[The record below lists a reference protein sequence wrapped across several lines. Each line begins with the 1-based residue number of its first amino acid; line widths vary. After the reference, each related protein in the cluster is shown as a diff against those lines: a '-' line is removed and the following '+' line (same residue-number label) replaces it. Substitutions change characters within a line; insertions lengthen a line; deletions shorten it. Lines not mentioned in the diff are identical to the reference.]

1 MLKILLSLLVAAF
14 CWPAQALV
22 LSPQMGL
29 HEPASL
35 SGQLSVL
42 RDAKGQWQIEEVAA
56 PGKAANFVAL
66 AKFLSAGYTTD
77 VYWLRFELQRQ
88 PQASDEWML
97 EVAPP
102 YLNDVTLFV
111 PRGAGG
117 FTSKRLGDLQA
128 YSQRPVPHRS
138 FVFPLRVPDDQPL
151 TLYLRIQTRSTMLV
165 QVRVWQNSGLLEQA
179 QASTG
184 LNSFYFGILT
194 LALVSNLMFWFRLR
208 ERVYLFYCAY
218 LAALMLTAMSTGGF
232 MTQLLFPNLP
242 TLGNLAVGVSISL
255 VYLLGTFFFIRL
267 LRLRENFPRT
277 KRVFD
282 VVLLFY
288 ALCLLAALA
297 GRYGV
302 IAPWMFRFALVT
314 NFVVVLVS
322 ILLLWRG
329 HRQYLFYILA
339 FAVNFAAVPVSI
351 ASIMGWLTLPVSADV
366 ITISGSL
373 IHIVLL
379 NFALVDRLR
388 QSEKKMLSAL
398 RQSAKLEAQRDA
410 VEQQRKFVAMVSHEF
425 RTPLAVI
432 DATAQSV
439 EIACSKSNTT
449 SYEFIAPRQEKIR
462 RAVRRM
468 VSLLDNFLTHER
480 LDSQDGQTKGET
492 LDLREL
498 ASEAAKNWAHLL
510 HIPNQLHL
518 ELGDQVVQVCADRA
532 MLILALS
539 NLIDNALKYSPL
551 GSPITLRVSKTQ
563 GDGWI
568 EVQDHGV
575 GLSTDDI
582 THIFDK
588 FYRGGDAQKVP
599 GAGLGLYLVRSIAR
613 QQGGEIEVESTLGNG
628 SRFRLRL
635 ALVA

>member
-1 MLKILLSLLVAAF
+1 MLKILLSLLVAVF
-14 CWPAQALV
+14 CWPVQALV

-29 HEPASL
+29 YEPASL
-35 SGQLSVL
+35 AGQLSVL
-42 RDAKGQWQIEEVAA
+42 RDVKGLSQIDEVATPA
-56 PGKAANFVAL
+56 RAADFVAL

-88 PQASDEWML
+88 PQAPGEWML
-97 EVAPP
+97 DVAPS

-111 PRGAGG
+111 PRSGGG
-117 FTSKRLGDLQA
+117 FTTTRLGDLQA
-128 YSQRPVPHRS
+128 YSKRPVPHRS
-138 FVFPLRVPDDQPL
+138 FVFPLHLPDDQPV
-151 TLYLRIQTRSTMLV
+151 TLYLRIQTRSAMLV
-165 QVRVWQNSGLLEQA
+165 QAQLWQHSGLLAQA

-184 LNSFYFGILT
+184 LYSAYFGLLA
-194 LALVSNLMFWFRLR
+194 LALVSNLMFWLWLR
-208 ERVYLFYCAY
+208 ERIYLFYCAY
-218 LAALMLTAMSTGGF
+218 LAALALATMATSGF
-232 MTQLLFPNLP
+232 VTQVLFPNLP
-242 TLGNLAVGVSISL
+242 LLGNRAVGVSNAL
-255 VYLLGTFFFIRL
+255 VYLVGTFFFISL
-267 LRLRENFPRT
+267 LRLRENFPRI

-282 VVLLFY
+282 AVLLFY

-297 GRYGV
+297 GGYGV
-302 IAPWMFRFALVT
+302 VVPWMLRFAIVT

-322 ILLLWRG
+322 ISLLWRG

-351 ASIMGWLTLPVSADV
+351 ASVMGWLTLPVSADV

-379 NFALVDRLR
+379 NFALIDRLR
-388 QSEKKMLSAL
+388 QSEQKMIAAL

-439 EIACSKSNTT
+439 EIACSQSNTT

-462 RAVRRM
+462 RAVRCL
-468 VSLLDNFLTHER
+468 VSLLDNFLTQER
-480 LDSQDGQTKGET
+480 LDFYDRRTQGET

-498 ASEAAKNWAHLL
+498 ASEAVKSWAHLL
-510 HIPNQLHL
+510 YSPGQLQL
-518 ELGDQVVQVCADRA
+518 ELCDQVVPVCADRA
-532 MLILALS
+532 MMTLALS
-539 NLIDNALKYSPL
+539 NLIDNALKYSPR
-551 GSPITLRVSKTQ
+551 GSPITLRVGKTQ
-563 GDGWI
+563 SEGWM
-568 EVQDHGV
+568 EVVDHGN
-575 GLSTDDI
+575 GLSADEI
-582 THIFDK
+582 SHVFEK
-588 FYRGGDAQKVP
+588 FYRAGDAQKAP
-599 GAGLGLYLVRSIAR
+599 GAGLGLYLVRSIALR
-613 QQGGEIEVESTLGNG
+613 QGGEIEVSSTPGKG